1 MLNFDEEIL
10 RFKPILELEGI
21 ERSIQ
26 SSDLSDISDVLV
38 DALRKSGQAGSGH
51 KL

>member
-26 SSDLSDISDVLV
+26 SSDLNDISDVLV
-38 DALRKSGQAGSGH
+38 EMLRAGINKPMGR

>member
-26 SSDLSDISDVLV
+26 SSDLNDISDVLV
-38 DALRKSGQAGSGH
+38 EMLRTGVNKPTGR

>member
-10 RFKPILELEGI
+10 RFQPILELEEI

-26 SSDLSDISDVLV
+26 SSDLTDVSDVLV
-38 DALRKSGQAGSGH
+38 EMLRKNGNKPMGRKS
-51 KL
+51 